1 MKRRS
6 ILSFLLASP
15 LVPKLTGPNTPTKTS
30 SKRLK
35 ISLNA
40 YSFNAPLMAGS
51 STVEDMMDFC
61 VEHGIEGLDLT
72 AYYLPGYPNV
82 PSDDY
87 LFKLKRKCHQIGL
100 ELSGTGCRN
109 DFVFADKSA
118 RDREIQLVKNWVD
131 ATAKLGA
138 PVLRVFAG
146 KSELPGYSWQQIS
159 HWVVDSLKECTEYA
173 SKKGVIIGIQNHHD
187 FIKTADQVI
196 EIIERVNSPWC
207 GLILDV
213 GSFRDKD
220 AYSEIKKAIPYAI
233 NWQLKETIFSGKTE
247 FPIDL
252 KKTFEI
258 IKEST
263 YRGYIPIETLRKG
276 DPTIIVPEF
285 LAQVKPYIF

>member
-1 MKRRS
+1 
-6 ILSFLLASP
+6 
-15 LVPKLTGPNTPTKTS
+15 
-30 SKRLK
+30 
-35 ISLNA
+35 
-40 YSFNAPLMAGS
+40 
-51 STVEDMMDFC
+51 MMDFC
-61 VEHGIEGLDLT
+61 AEHGFEGLDLT
-72 AYYLPGYPNV
+72 AYYLPGYPAV

-146 KSELPGYSWQQIS
+146 KSDLPGYSWQEIS
-159 HWVVDSLKECTEYA
+159 NWVVESLKECTEYA

-196 EIIERVNSPWC
+196 DIIQRVNSPWC

-213 GSFRDKD
+213 GSFRDKEV
-220 AYSEIKKAIPYAI
+220 YSEIKKAIPYAI
-233 NWQLKETIFSGKTE
+233 NWQLKETVFSGKTE
-247 FPIDL
+247 IPIDL

-258 IKEST
+258 IKESN
-263 YRGYIPIETLRKG
+263 YRGYIPIETLRKD
-276 DPTIIVPEF
+276 DPKIIVPEF
-285 LAQVKPYIF
+285 LAQVKPYLF

>member
-220 AYSEIKKAIPYAI
+220 AYSEIKKVIPYAI

>member
-6 ILSFLLASP
+6 VLGYLVASP
-15 LVPKLTGPNTPTKTS
+15 LLTNVPSTKAPIKIP

-35 ISLNA
+35 TSLNA
-40 YSFNAPLMAGS
+40 YSFNAPLMAGKMS
-51 STVEDMMDFC
+51 VEDMMDFC
-61 VEHGIEGLDLT
+61 AEYGFEGLDLT
-72 AYYLPGYPNV
+72 AYYLPGYPIV

-100 ELSGTGCRN
+100 ELSGTGCKN
-109 DFVFADKSA
+109 DFVFVDKSA

-146 KSELPGYSWQQIS
+146 KSELPGYSWQEIS
-159 HWVVDSLKECTEYA
+159 NWVVDSLKECTEYA
-173 SKKGVIIGIQNHHD
+173 AKKGVIIGIQNHHD

-196 EIIERVNSPWC
+196 DIIQRVNSPWC

-213 GSFRDKD
+213 GSFRDKEV
-220 AYSEIKKAIPYAI
+220 YSEIKKAIPYAI
-233 NWQLKETIFSGKTE
+233 NWQLKETVFSGKTE
-247 FPIDL
+247 IPIDL

-258 IKEST
+258 IKESN
-263 YRGYIPIETLRKG
+263 YRGYIPIETLRKD
-276 DPTIIVPEF
+276 DPKIIVPEF